1 MSTFQLVSLLVSLTA
16 LLSFVNR
23 RFLRLPTTI
32 GVTLVGLA
40 VSLAVL
46 VLGALHL
53 PLAEAA
59 VRVLAGVKFND
70 VLFQGLLSFLLFS
83 GALSLNTGE
92 LFRQRTAVLTFALVS
107 TALSILLVGGL
118 VYGLLRLGGLDISW
132 PFALLF
138 GAIISP
144 TDPVAVLDLL
154 KRARVPA
161 RLEALVAGESLFN
174 DGIGVV
180 AFAVIAAV
188 ATGLGHAPL
197 SVLGVSGLF
206 AREALGGVLFGAA
219 LGYAA
224 YLLLRQVDDYVV
236 EVLITLAVVTGGYI
250 LADALHVS
258 GPLAMV
264 VAGLLIGRVSEGGT
278 LSDTSRPHFE
288 SFWHLTEELLNVGL
302 FVLIALEVIAVNF
315 SPLTLLLGVA
325 CVPIV
330 LFSRAVSVH
339 LPLRALTQ
347 RYEFSP
353 FTAQVMTWGG
363 LRGGIAVALAFSV
376 PAGRAHDVFLVLT
389 YVVVVFSIVVQG
401 LTMDRLARKAAE
413 AVGDGGVVEGRRA
426 EPG

>member
-1 MSTFQLVSLLVSLTA
+1 MNVLQLVSILVTLTA

-40 VSLAVL
+40 VSLV
-46 VLGALHL
+46 VLGLVALKV
-53 PLAEAA
+53 PSAEAA
-59 VRVLAGVKFND
+59 VRVLSGVRFDD
-70 VLFQGLLSFLLFS
+70 VLFQGLLSFLLFA
-83 GALSLNTGE
+83 GALSLDTGE

-107 TALSILLVGGL
+107 TALSIGLVGAL
-118 VYGLLRLGGLDISW
+118 VYGLLHLAGVSISW
-132 PFALLF
+132 PLALLF

-161 RLEALVAGESLFN
+161 RLEAVIAGESLFN

-188 ATGLGHAPL
+188 AGPVGHAAVTP
-197 SVLGVSGLF
+197 LGVAGLF
-206 AREALGGVLFGAA
+206 VQEALGGVLFGAA

-236 EVLITLAVVTGGYI
+236 EVLITLAVVTGGYT
-250 LADALHVS
+250 LADQLHLS

-264 VAGLLIGRVSEGGT
+264 VAGLLIGQLNDRGI
-278 LSDTSRPHFE
+278 LSDASRPHFDG
-288 SFWHLTEELLNVGL
+288 FWHLTEELLNVGL
-302 FVLIALEVIAVNF
+302 FVLIALEVIVVNF
-315 SPLTLLLGVA
+315 SPLTLGLGLA

-330 LFSRAVSVH
+330 LFSRAVSVR
-339 LPLRALTQ
+339 LPLLALSR
-347 RYEFSP
+347 RYRFSP

-376 PAGRAHDVFLVLT
+376 PPGQAHDLFLVLT

-401 LTMDRLARKAAE
+401 LTMGRLARKAA
-413 AVGDGGVVEGRRA
+413 GGVA
-426 EPG
+426 EPT